1 METSIKIS
9 ERTFSTIAVIGCAL
23 IFTLIFFAGIGT
35 GVQLALA
42 ALPRPVYE
50 QLSTAAAQPITVN
63 TVVPTTLPT
72 STPSAEPQP
81 TTLPTVAIS
90 ETLVGARDT
99 LRLGKADAPI
109 QMVIFADP
117 QCPFCKQLALEV
129 EPKLIETYVN
139 TGKAAL
145 TYRHF
150 AFLGPESERIAVA
163 MECAGE
169 QGKFFDFYRY
179 AFEHQQPENGGLAT
193 DALMFD
199 WAKATQLDLERFKTC
214 TQNLAIHE
222 RVQADAT
229 IGRKLGVVGTPTLF
243 INGRPMPGALP
254 FEFLRTTVD
263 AALGLKDH

>member
-9 ERTFSTIAVIGCAL
+9 ERIFLIGAVVGCAL
-23 IFTLIFFAGIGT
+23 IFAWIFFLGIGT
-35 GVQLALA
+35 GIQLALV

-50 QLSTAAAQPITVN
+50 QLSTAAGQPIMVN
-63 TVVPTTLPT
+63 AVVPTTLPAA
-72 STPSAEPQP
+72 TPTPEPQP
-81 TTLPTVAIS
+81 TTLPTATVS
-90 ETLVGARDT
+90 ETLIGARDG
-99 LRLGKADAPI
+99 LRLGKADASI

-117 QCPFCKQLALEV
+117 QCPFCKQLALET
-129 EPKLIETYVN
+129 EPQLIDAYVN

-193 DALMFD
+193 DTLMLD
-199 WAKATQLDLERFKTC
+199 WAKVTQLDPNRFKAC
-214 TQNLAIHE
+214 TQNPAIRE

-229 IGRKLGVVGTPTLF
+229 TGRKLGVVGTPTLF

-254 FEFLRTTVD
+254 FEFLKGTVE
-263 AALGLKDH
+263 AALKLGDH